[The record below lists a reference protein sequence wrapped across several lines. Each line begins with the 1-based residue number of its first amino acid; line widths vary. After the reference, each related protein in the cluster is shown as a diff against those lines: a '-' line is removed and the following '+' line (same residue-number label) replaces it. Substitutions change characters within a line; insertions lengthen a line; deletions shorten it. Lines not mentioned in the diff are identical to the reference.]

1 MGINTDIVVYKFN
14 SIDLEDYVEGW
25 NENQITLAL
34 EGALNLIF
42 HPSVTSNTEI
52 YAGEPWSEIEN
63 QIVTETVNL
72 IQSHSDGS
80 EFGFRLFDTEEEEER
95 WDLLFLEQ
103 TNNIEAQFGSLLE
116 KLAEDISSDHYNPDV
131 NTLYGEMML
140 SAKLILRSYA
150 YYTDTGVLR
159 LAIQCQ

>member
-1 MGINTDIVVYKFN
+1 MGINPDVVIYKFN

-42 HPSVTSNTEI
+42 HSSVTSNTEI
-52 YAGEPWSEIEN
+52 YAGEPWAEIED
-63 QIVTETVNL
+63 QIVSETVNL

-80 EFGFRLFDTEEEEER
+80 EFGFRPIDTEENQEQ
-95 WDLLFLEQ
+95 WDMLFLEQ
-103 TNNIEAQFGSLLE
+103 TNNIEAQLGSLIE

-131 NTLYGEMML
+131 NTLYGEMSL
-140 SAKLILRSYA
+140 ATKLILRSYA

-159 LAIQCQ
+159 LAVQCQ